1 MAVVFRSVRLVVQN
15 SSHALLTLAAGEV
28 LLGGWGPPG
37 PPRTAASAIA
47 PQSAATFTT
56 QSTVLQTG
64 SEAFVRLASA
74 LGPIQVHWRLPWVGP
89 FALRCEASADRW
101 HVGTEIFDHDP
112 AAVAALVTLQAVTR
126 EA

>member
-1 MAVVFRSVRLVVQN
+1 MAVVFRSVRLVIQN

-28 LLGGWGPPG
+28 LLGGWGPSG
-37 PPRTAASAIA
+37 SPRAAAPAIA

-64 SEAFVRLASA
+64 SEAFVRLAST
-74 LGPIQVHWRLPWVGP
+74 LGPIQMHWRLPWVGP
-89 FALRCEASADRW
+89 FVLRCEAPADRW
-101 HVGTEIFDHDP
+101 RVGTEIFDQDP
-112 AAVAALVTLQAVTR
+112 AAVAALVTLQAVAK